1 MVLDTIG
8 LGNTEI
14 DENQVAREWGRI
26 VSMQFSDGSN
36 MQMDVNRKD
45 SQIAER
51 GGGQHPRC
59 CLVRPVPWH
68 KN

>member
-1 MVLDTIG
+1 MKHANG
-8 LGNTEI
+8 H
-14 DENQVAREWGRI
+14 
-26 VSMQFSDGSN
+26 
-36 MQMDVNRKD
+36 VNRTD

-68 KN
+68 KKQFVLNSERICWGLGIELMTPDLNQVFSCME